1 AIRGSRKVPQGLQ
14 RVRSPGDGMQLVRNQ
29 GALRRF
35 FIAPSAEVV
44 PRADVIASVAGL
56 QDPRRV
62 VIAAEDLGDWR
73 PPERPWVPR
82 AARVEH
88 MDPGKIDLAV
98 PERGEKLL
106 ATSLTVPEG
115 WHVTAAGQRLRTVT
129 INGAF
134 LGAVIPAGVDRVSL
148 RFMPPWLRLGV
159 LLSVISVGVLIG
171 GAFVSTRRHRCPQ

>member
-1 AIRGSRKVPQGLQ
+1 
-14 RVRSPGDGMQLVRNQ
+14 VRILRNP

-62 VIAAEDLGDWR
+62 VIAAEDVGDWR
-73 PPERPWVPR
+73 APERPWVAR

-98 PERGEKLL
+98 PKRGEKLL

-148 RFMPPWLRLGV
+148 RFMPPGLRPGLLLCALSIATLALGPF
-159 LLSVISVGVLIG
+159 IG
-171 GAFVSTRRHRCPQ
+171 RRRDPGGSGG